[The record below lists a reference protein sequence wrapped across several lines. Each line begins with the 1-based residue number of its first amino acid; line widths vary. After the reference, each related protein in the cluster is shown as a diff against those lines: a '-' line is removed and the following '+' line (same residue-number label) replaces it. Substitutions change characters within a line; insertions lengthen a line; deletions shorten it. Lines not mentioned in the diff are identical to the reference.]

1 MIDKRND
8 GWAGRERCAT
18 TDSCSQARFNISS
31 VNFFWRDTHRRSLPQ
46 SISPASSQSLCRM
59 TKWQRV
65 GRPGPAIL
73 PFPFRNYANCRLSF
87 LSSVAYCGRKCL
99 VIDYARRTFGTRL
112 PQRPIDGESTKRIA
126 TLANGIKM
134 PQNTVN
140 ASLRNR

>member
-1 MIDKRND
+1 MRTVMIDKRNNS
-8 GWAGRERCAT
+8 WASRKRRAM

-31 VNFFWRDTHRRSLPQ
+31 VNFFWRETHIERRCLPQ

-87 LSSVAYCGRKCL
+87 LSSLAYCGRKCL

-112 PQRPIDGESTKRIA
+112 PQWPIDGESTKRTV
-126 TLANGIKM
+126 TLANGINTT
-134 PQNTVN
+134 QNN
-140 ASLRNR
+140 C